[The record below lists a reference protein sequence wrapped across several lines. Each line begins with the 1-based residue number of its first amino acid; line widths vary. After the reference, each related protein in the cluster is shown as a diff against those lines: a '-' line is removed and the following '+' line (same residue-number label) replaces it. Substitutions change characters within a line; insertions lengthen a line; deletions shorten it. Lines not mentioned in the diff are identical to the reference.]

1 MKTKLNAGIIG
12 LGSISRVHL
21 AALKDMPQAHISA
34 VCDIDPAK
42 LASAKDATGADA
54 YEDWRE
60 LIKRN
65 DLDIIHVL
73 TPHYL
78 HAPMSIAALKAGR
91 HVLTEKPMASETED
105 ALEMIRVSDTARGTL
120 NVIFQNRYNAST
132 VELKRIIES
141 GETGELIGAR
151 AMICWHRIAPYYT
164 NSGWRGRWDT
174 EGGGALINQSI
185 HTLDL
190 LSYLGGPIRRVKGHI
205 STDLLADA
213 IEVEDN
219 AHAVFE
225 YESGATGVIYATTNY
240 SLDAPIVLE
249 MAFEKATYQ
258 LWAEKL
264 FKVENGVPCLVA
276 QGEDAKELGE
286 KSYWG
291 ASHKI
296 RIRKV
301 YDSILAGKRSEIDG
315 RSAFGALALVKGI
328 YESSRT
334 GDWAVLPKPDIREV

>member
-1 MKTKLNAGIIG
+1 MKTTLNAGIIG

-21 AALKDMPQAHISA
+21 AALKDMPQARIAA
-34 VCDIDPAK
+34 VCDIDPNKLSAAK
-42 LASAKDATGADA
+42 EATGADA
-54 YEDWRE
+54 YSDWKE
-60 LIKRN
+60 LLRR
-65 DLDIIHVL
+65 DDIDIVHVL

-91 HVLTEKPMASETED
+91 HVLTEKPMASEIND
-105 ALEMIRVSDTARGTL
+105 ALEMIRVSDTAKGTL

-132 VELKRIIES
+132 VELKRLIDS
-141 GETGELIGAR
+141 GETGRLIGAR
-151 AMICWHRIAPYYT
+151 AMICWHRTAPYYT
-164 NSGWRGRWDT
+164 QSPWRGRWDT

-225 YESGATGVIYATTNY
+225 YESGATGVIYATNNY
-240 SLDAPIVLE
+240 AADAPIVLE
-249 MAFEKATYQ
+249 MVFENAAYQ

-264 FKVENGVPCLVA
+264 FKVEDGVPRLVA
-276 QGEDAKELGE
+276 RGEDAKELGE

-296 RIRKV
+296 QIGKV
-301 YDSILAGKRSEIDG
+301 YDSILSGCRFEIDG

-328 YESSRT
+328 YESSST
-334 GDWAVLPKPDIREV
+334 GNWAVLPRP